1 MGEKVR
7 MDLQRK
13 QSLPANKLA
22 TLMAKFDEVKTSGNM
37 MPTATLAMG
46 TMEGKDNIQ
55 KFKMYNLNSFVRLLN
70 SLLPHSIF
78 PKFFVYIS
86 EQFAAFLVCSKVT
99 VTD

>member
-1 MGEKVR
+1 
-7 MDLQRK
+7 
-13 QSLPANKLA
+13 
-22 TLMAKFDEVKTSGNM
+22 MAKFDEVKTSGNM

-46 TMEGKDNIQ
+46 TMEGKENIQ

-78 PKFFVYIS
+78 PKFFVHIS